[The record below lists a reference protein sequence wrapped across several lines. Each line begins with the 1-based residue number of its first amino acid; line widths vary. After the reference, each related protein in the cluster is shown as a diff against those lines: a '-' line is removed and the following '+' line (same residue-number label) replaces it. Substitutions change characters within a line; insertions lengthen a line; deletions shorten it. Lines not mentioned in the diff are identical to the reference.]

1 MCKIYDSIHQKN
13 YYPLRTIYLRYNEV
27 NGISFACDALRL
39 EVYRIFRNT
48 KGYLFEYGSIT
59 HKRDALRLV
68 YGHIARKRDA
78 LRHVDCRIAHKRDA
92 LHLEVCWI
100 MRKRDTLHLEVCR
113 ISAKKDTTHHASLL
127 MSSLYNVYIQQLK
140 SSFLFLE
147 L

>member
-48 KGYLFEYGSIT
+48 KGYLFEYGRIT

-127 MSSLYNVYIQQLK
+127 MSSLYHVHIQQFK
-140 SSFLFLE
+140 SSFYS
-147 L
+147 